1 MYLPFDQ
8 NQYEESALILVT
20 RSRGDVRALEPVVS
34 AAIKRLDPGAATSAL
49 SMDEVVRR
57 QLGTRRL
64 ALSLIGGFA
73 VIALILAL
81 GGLFGVVSASVT
93 ERLRE
98 IGVRSAL
105 GATPGRLIRMVAG
118 QGFVLVLA
126 GTVIGIGGMLA
137 ARSIMVRFIVGV
149 SPSDPVNLVGVAGL
163 LGLVAMMAMLAP
175 AIRASRVDPL
185 TVMRS
190 E

>member
-1 MYLPFDQ
+1 M
-8 NQYEESALILVT
+8 N
-20 RSRGDVRALEPVVS
+20 
-34 AAIKRLDPGAATSAL
+34 
-49 SMDEVVRR
+49 EVVRR
-57 QLGTRRL
+57 QMGTRRL

-73 VIALILAL
+73 VIALVLAL

-105 GATPGRLIRMVAG
+105 GATPGRLIRMIAT
-118 QGFVLVLA
+118 QGLVLVLV
-126 GTVIGIGGMLA
+126 GTVLGIGGMLA
-137 ARSIMVRFIVGV
+137 ARTIMTRFIVGV
-149 SPSDPVNLVGVAGL
+149 SASDPLNLAAVAGL
-163 LGLVAMMAMLAP
+163 LGGVAMMAMVVP
-175 AIRASRVDPL
+175 AVRASRVDPL